1 MRYARALRH
10 PFVLSAA
17 LLLAGCQE
25 SPVDPGPV
33 DPGPGAGPNGPGT
46 PPPPPPPPPEPATA
60 SVPHGTPALY
70 LSTSTDASV
79 FNGIIGEVIEGSR
92 QNFVQLVPAT
102 GEAALIDSNLSVS
115 YAQSRSTIKTFD
127 DGIYIVNVSETGA
140 RLQRFDNEALLSS
153 PPDRPVPA
161 PRAFD
166 SLEEDCF
173 VVQGNDI
180 VYKVAWR
187 RAGFPGIGYSDAPLV
202 RVTGFFDGGSDITT
216 LIPGVGGDA
225 ATPGGFVT
233 DACQFHMDWADGVW
247 YDVANRVE
255 NDELAIYRRDADT
268 GLPTRI
274 GALDGMSAYEHPNDI
289 TNLAFDRDRVYFASL
304 EAATQT
310 IRVTARP
317 VEGAVFWQT
326 LATVTLTDFTAESL
340 HGLDVDDGYATFVV
354 NPPSGDDYVA
364 LLEPGVEGLRL
375 FAIGAPVNQL
385 QIVYRD

>member
-1 MRYARALRH
+1 MRYARALRQ

-17 LLLAGCQE
+17 LVLAGCPE

-153 PPDRPVPA
+153 PPDRPVPV

-173 VVQGNDI
+173 VVQGSDM

-187 RAGFPGIGYSDAPLV
+187 RASYGRMSATATSSVGPPGTGVHSRCSPASRTSGLDAP
-202 RVTGFFDGGSDITT
+202 S
-216 LIPGVGGDA
+216 
-225 ATPGGFVT
+225 
-233 DACQFHMDWADGVW
+233 
-247 YDVANRVE
+247 ANR
-255 NDELAIYRRDADT
+255 
-268 GLPTRI
+268 
-274 GALDGMSAYEHPNDI
+274 
-289 TNLAFDRDRVYFASL
+289 
-304 EAATQT
+304 QT
-310 IRVTARP
+310 STAR
-317 VEGAVFWQT
+317 WSMSTIQ
-326 LATVTLTDFTAESL
+326 
-340 HGLDVDDGYATFVV
+340 
-354 NPPSGDDYVA
+354 
-364 LLEPGVEGLRL
+364 
-375 FAIGAPVNQL
+375 
-385 QIVYRD
+385 